1 MPDRNLLL
9 APGVFL
15 GDEVTQSGDPP
26 KHADDLVAT
35 IQREGMRWC
44 ALQISPGNEGA
55 AALLREACARRG
67 AGFGTWAQGLPVA
80 DELAAVRSYGSTF
93 HIANVEA
100 PHEDHVWTDDA
111 LDELVARKL
120 PNGLAVIFTEGAWGR
135 DRERS
140 RRWRSRGFHAI
151 PEAIVSENP
160 QATIAAMLELS
171 AALGWPGEQT
181 APCMY
186 LTRGFKAAGYSGQIA
201 MTAGRWSLFRYGDVD
216 QADWDAMRDW
226 PRAAPPS
233 TLPDADPEPKPKPA
247 EPKPV
252 EPKQVEPAKQ
262 SKHAAAARAVKMRA
276 DIVAAVERWN
286 PAPPPTSRGAVVRRI
301 ANANDAVWRVAAPQV
316 LAALDAAGVPG
327 DDAPAYAPPPAPPG

>member
-26 KHADDLVAT
+26 KHADDLVST
-35 IQREGMRWC
+35 FQREGLRWC
-44 ALQISPGNEGA
+44 ALQISPGNEA
-55 AALLREACARRG
+55 AAAHLREACARRG
-67 AGFGTWAQGLPVA
+67 AGFGTWAQGLPAAEEV
-80 DELAAVRSYGSTF
+80 AAVRSYGSTF

-100 PHEDHVWTDDA
+100 PHEDQVWTDDA
-111 LDELVARKL
+111 LDKLVSLNL

-140 RRWRSRGFHAI
+140 RRWRRRGFHAI

-160 QATIAAMLELS
+160 QATISAMLELA
-171 AALGWPGEQT
+171 AALGWPGERT
-181 APCMY
+181 APCLY
-186 LTRGFKAAGYSGQIA
+186 LTRGFKAAGYGGQIA
-201 MTAGRWSLFRYGDVD
+201 MTAGRWNLFRYGDVD
-216 QADWDAMRDW
+216 AADWDAMRDW
-226 PRAAPPS
+226 PRAAPPAPG
-233 TLPDADPEPKPKPA
+233 TLPEADAEPAKPKPKP
-247 EPKPV
+247 KPD
-252 EPKQVEPAKQ
+252 EQPAKP
-262 SKHAAAARAVKMRA
+262 SKSAAAARALKMRA

-301 ANANDAVWRVAAPQV
+301 ANANDAAWRVAAPEV

-327 DDAPAYAPPPAPPG
+327 GDAPSEAPPPAPPG

>member
-1 MPDRNLLL
+1 MSHRNLLL

-26 KHADDLVAT
+26 RHADDLVAT
-35 IQREGMRWC
+35 MQREGMHWC
-44 ALQISPGNEGA
+44 ALQISAGNEA
-55 AALLREACARRG
+55 AAAFLREACARRG

-100 PHEDHVWTDDA
+100 PHEDQVWTDAA
-111 LDELVARKL
+111 LDELVSLGL

-135 DRERS
+135 DRDRS
-140 RRWRSRGFHAI
+140 RRWRKRGFAAI

-160 QATIAAMLELS
+160 QATIAAMLEL
-171 AALGWPGEQT
+171 AATLGWPGERT
-181 APCMY
+181 APCLY
-186 LTRGFKAAGYSGQIA
+186 LTRGFAAAGYSGQIP
-201 MTAGRWSLFRYGDVD
+201 MTAGRWSVFRYGDVN
-216 QADWDAMRDW
+216 QANWDAMREW
-226 PRAAPPS
+226 PRAAPPA
-233 TLPDADPEPKPKPA
+233 TVPDSDAEPAKPKPD
-247 EPKPV
+247 EQQKPT
-252 EPKQVEPAKQ
+252 
-262 SKHAAAARAVKMRA
+262 KHAAATRALRMRA

-301 ANANDAVWRVAAPQV
+301 ANANDAAWRIAAPQV

-327 DDAPAYAPPPAPPG
+327 GDAPADAPPPAPPG